1 MKALLIFG
9 GRRLLASVLL
19 LWLVTLIIFVCSSL
33 IPGDVAEAIAGP
45 SATTEE
51 IEQIRHQ
58 LGLDRNVVVRYGG
71 WLWALMHG
79 DLGASYVDRKSVAHA
94 IAERI
99 APTASLAIGTLLIS
113 ALLGVGLGLIAA
125 MREGKWAD
133 HAVRGFA
140 AIAVSIPNYWLG
152 IVLVAIFSVGLG
164 WFPVTGYVS
173 PIEDPGRWIHHLILP
188 CVALSLLVAADL
200 ARHTR
205 TSMIGVLRKPYM
217 KTAEVKRLPRRTVIV
232 KHALPNAAPPIL
244 ATFSVH
250 VIHALG
256 GAVFIEIV
264 FGIYGLGELSVH
276 AVHNRDT
283 PTIQGIALLMAVI
296 VIVINLATDV
306 VLALISPRASS
317 L

>member
-1 MKALLIFG
+1 MIFG
-9 GRRLLASVLL
+9 ARRLLTSVVL
-19 LWLVTLIIFVCSSL
+19 LWLVTLVIFICSSL

-45 SATTEE
+45 SASTSD
-51 IEQIRHQ
+51 IEHLRRQ
-58 LGLDRNVVVRYGG
+58 LGLDQNVLTRYGS

-79 DLGASYVDRKSVAHA
+79 DLGASFVDRTSVAHA

-99 APTASLAIGTLLIS
+99 APTASLAVGTLLIGIV
-113 ALLGVGLGLIAA
+113 LGVSLGLVAA
-125 MREGKWAD
+125 IREGSWVD

-152 IVLVAIFSVGLG
+152 IVLVAIFSVSLG
-164 WFPVTGYVS
+164 WLPVTGYVS
-173 PIEDPGRWIHHLILP
+173 PSNGLGEWLSHLILP
-188 CVALSLLVAADL
+188 CLALSWLVAADL

-205 TSMIGVLRKPYM
+205 SSMINILRKPYM
-217 KTAEVKRLPRRTVIV
+217 RTAEMKRLPRRTVLM

-244 ATFSVH
+244 ATLSLH

-276 AVHNRDT
+276 AVLNRDT

-296 VIVINLATDV
+296 VVVINLATDV
-306 VLALISPRASS
+306 ALALISPRASS